1 MRSFVK
7 PSLDYVEALLG
18 FSYSFLFRV
27 DYNALTCLKCLS
39 YLFNSLHVKSLLSIN
54 EMSKRKCNGF
64 DNIHDGLEKLIGS

>member
-27 DYNALTCLKCLS
+27 DYNALT
-39 YLFNSLHVKSLLSIN
+39 
-54 EMSKRKCNGF
+54 
-64 DNIHDGLEKLIGS
+64 